1 MQSEIGVRVNR
12 EQIRALMTQ
21 ILAKHGTPMPDDES
35 TSLRQIGFRS
45 LDFSELAL
53 RVEDEIDRELN
64 FDAPELRSIAT
75 VADVLDLMVT
85 LQAT

>member
-1 MQSEIGVRVNR
+1 
-12 EQIRALMTQ
+12 MTQ